1 MPDLTQRNVSLK
13 TEKKFLNK
21 ILFTFTS
28 LKKSFSFH
36 FLRFFPDVEEFRS
49 QNSGQSRHELSGVN

>member
-36 FLRFFPDVEEFRS
+36 FRRFFPDVEEFLS
-49 QNSGQSRHELSGVN
+49 QNSGQSRQELSGVN